1 MIDKQRAKMLTE
13 EYLFNE
19 CHAYDDPENPIIIND
34 VATLERPYGWIF
46 FYDSRKSIED
56 NDPRYMIFGNCPIVI
71 EKETGMMSFLG
82 TALNLSEELEIFEMR
97 RFGTTF
103 ELPEF
108 LKNEPR
114 VWD

>member
-1 MIDKQRAKMLTE
+1 MISKDNAKHLAD
-13 EYLFNE
+13 EYLIE
-19 CHAYDDPENPIIIND
+19 AHHLDDPNNPIIIND
-34 VATLERPYGWIF
+34 TLTLERPYGWIF
-46 FYDSRKSIED
+46 FYNSQKYIMTK
-56 NDPRYMIFGNCPIVI
+56 NPLYAIFGNCPIVI

-97 RFGTTF
+97 RFGRTF